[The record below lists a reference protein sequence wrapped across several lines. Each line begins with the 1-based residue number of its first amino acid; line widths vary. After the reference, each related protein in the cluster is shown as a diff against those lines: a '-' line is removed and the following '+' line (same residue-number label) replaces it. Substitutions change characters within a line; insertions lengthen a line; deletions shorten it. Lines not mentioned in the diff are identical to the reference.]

1 MVPAANHHQV
11 TGLLNFC
18 YGRRDV
24 DLQNPAPGHPLRAKY
39 NYHVSTGL
47 SGNELLRFGIFEI
60 DAATGELRR
69 NGSVV
74 RLQPQP
80 FKVLLLLARNPG
92 EIVDR
97 DWLRREIWGGTTVD
111 FDRSLNVS
119 IAQIRA
125 ALSDDPENPRFIQ
138 TVPRRGYRFLATV
151 APVRPAVRAEAP
163 AGAPIPV
170 PQAPHRSRRW
180 ILPCLAGS
188 IVILFSV
195 ALAHRMAHRFDA
207 IRLAVM
213 PFDTI
218 GLDPEANLQVE
229 GIFDEL
235 LTALAGVQPDR
246 LAIVGRRSV
255 MRFRRESGSL
265 REIGERLRVRYLIEG
280 TTRRQGGR
288 LIVAV
293 RLAKTDDD
301 ALLWSETFELAED
314 PAAFEERVVAR
325 ASAMVLQKL
334 FPGAAYTLTESGCP
348 DGWESYRTGRMLAD
362 QGRLVSMEKSVT
374 LFQQSNCAAA
384 RGALADM
391 LIRLARLEP
400 RHPEYWQRARDAAGR
415 MDTGPAH
422 LALGNIAFWRDW
434 DWKTAEREFH
444 AALRRNPS
452 DPDAHHDLAWL
463 LAALGRRSEA
473 VSALDR
479 ALALDP
485 LSGRTH
491 MDAAWILLQAGRLDR
506 AATEARRA
514 LELDPQIPEAYAC
527 IARALLYAGDDRA
540 ALEAIRPTL
549 SAEESMAIA
558 GLPPREA
565 LRRAFVSSPGADPYQ
580 KALHLAYAGN
590 SQEAVTALENAFR
603 GRSLMMPLVAV
614 DPGCLPIRG
623 DTRFQKII
631 RDLRL

>member
-1 MVPAANHHQV
+1 
-11 TGLLNFC
+11 
-18 YGRRDV
+18 
-24 DLQNPAPGHPLRAKY
+24 
-39 NYHVSTGL
+39 VSPSP
-47 SGNELLRFGIFEI
+47 SGGELFRFGTFEI
-60 DAATGELRR
+60 NAATGELRR

-97 DWLRREIWGGTTVD
+97 DQLRREIWGGTTVD
-111 FDRSLNVS
+111 FDRSLNVA
-119 IAQIRA
+119 IAQIRS
-125 ALSDDPENPRFIQ
+125 ALGDDPENPRFIQ

-151 APVRPAVRAEAP
+151 EPVRVAVRAEAP
-163 AGAPIPV
+163 EGETPPV
-170 PQAPHRSRRW
+170 PPAPRHARRW
-180 ILPCLAGS
+180 ILPCVAGS
-188 IVILFSV
+188 ILILSAA
-195 ALAHRMAHRFDA
+195 ALAHRIAHRFDA

-218 GLDPEANLQVE
+218 GLDREGDLQVE

-246 LAIVGRRSV
+246 LTIIGRRSV
-255 MRFRRESGSL
+255 MRYRSESGSL
-265 REIGERLRVRYLIEG
+265 RKIGEQLRVPYAIEG
-280 TTRRQGGR
+280 TTRRDGGR

-293 RLAKTDDD
+293 RLAKTEDD
-301 ALLWSETFELAED
+301 ALVWSERFELAGD
-314 PAAFEERVVAR
+314 PAAFEEGVVAR
-325 ASAMVLQKL
+325 VSAVVLQKL
-334 FPGAAYTLTESGCP
+334 FPGAASALPESGCR

-362 QGRLVSMEKSVT
+362 QGRLASMEKS
-374 LFQQSNCAAA
+374 LSFFQQSNCTAA
-384 RGALADM
+384 RGALADT
-391 LIRLARLEP
+391 LIRLARAEP
-400 RHPEYWQRARDAAGR
+400 RHPEYWERARRAADR

-434 DWKTAEREFH
+434 DWKTAEREFQ

-452 DPDAHHDLAWL
+452 NPDAHHDLAWL
-463 LAALGRRSEA
+463 LVALGRRSEA

-491 MDAAWILLQAGRLDR
+491 MDAAWILLQAGRFDR

-527 IARALLYAGDDRA
+527 IARALLYAGDDRG

-549 SAEESMAIA
+549 SAEESKAIA
-558 GLPPREA
+558 GLPSREA
-565 LRRAFVSSPGADPYQ
+565 LRRILVSRTGADPYQ
-580 KALHLAYAGN
+580 RALRLAYSGN
-590 SQEAVTALENAFR
+590 SQEAVTALEEAFR
-603 GRSLMMPLVAV
+603 GRSMMMPLVAV
-614 DPGCLPIRG
+614 DPGFLPIRG
-623 DTRFQKII
+623 DARFQKIVK
-631 RDLRL
+631 DLRL

>member
-1 MVPAANHHQV
+1 
-11 TGLLNFC
+11 L
-18 YGRRDV
+18 
-24 DLQNPAPGHPLRAKY
+24 
-39 NYHVSTGL
+39 
-47 SGNELLRFGIFEI
+47 
-60 DAATGELRR
+60 
-69 NGSVV
+69 V

-80 FKVLLLLARNPG
+80 FKLLLLLARNPG

-97 DWLRREIWGGTTVD
+97 DWLRREIWGGTIVG
-111 FDRSLNVS
+111 FDRSLNVC
-119 IAQIRA
+119 IAQIRS

-151 APVRPAVRAEAP
+151 EPVRPALRAEAP
-163 AGAPIPV
+163 QGPAPPASRAV
-170 PQAPHRSRRW
+170 RRW

-188 IVILFSV
+188 FLILSAV
-195 ALAHRMAHRFDA
+195 ALAHRIAHRSDA

-218 GLDPEANLQVE
+218 GLDADANLQVE

-255 MRFRRESGSL
+255 MRFRSESGSL
-265 REIGERLRVRYLIEG
+265 REIGERLSVPYAIEG
-280 TTRRQGGR
+280 TTRRDGGR

-293 RLAKTDDD
+293 RLARTDDD
-301 ALLWSETFELAED
+301 ALVWSEKFELAED

-325 ASAMVLQKL
+325 VSAVVLQKL
-334 FPGAAYTLTESGCP
+334 FPGAPSALPESGCR

-362 QGRLVSMEKSVT
+362 QGRLISMEKSVR
-374 LFQQSNCAAA
+374 LFEQSNCTAA
-384 RGALADM
+384 RGALADI
-391 LIRLARLEP
+391 LIRLAKLEP
-400 RHPEYWQRARDAAGR
+400 RHPEYWQQARSAADR
-415 MDTGPAH
+415 MDTWPAH
-422 LALGNIAFWRDW
+422 LALGNIAFWHDW
-434 DWKTAEREFH
+434 DWKTAEREFQ

-506 AATEARRA
+506 AAAEARRA

-540 ALEAIRPTL
+540 ALEAIRPAL
-549 SAEESMAIA
+549 SAEESKAIVA
-558 GLPPREA
+558 LPPREA
-565 LRRAFVSSPGADPYQ
+565 LRAVFVSRPGADPYQ
-580 KALHLAYAGN
+580 RALRLADAGR
-590 SQEAVTALENAFR
+590 SQEAVTALEEAFR

-614 DPGCLPIRG
+614 DPGFLPIRG
-623 DTRFQKII
+623 NPRFQKIVKE
-631 RDLRL
+631 LKL